1 MEKNFYDLITSPIE
15 SDDAIWKII
24 DIYANMKTDS
34 GTRKIED
41 KTDMYSRI
49 IDLGRKGKLNS
60 DSYFENYYR
69 ETAYP
74 NMDRLFK
81 NFKLQGPEFINKYD
95 NEYKRLENNGV
106 DKEKLDAI
114 FKFYP
119 LRRFKEIFDKFDS
132 YYDFLRYYTQKGYN
146 DEELIKY
153 SYSSLYSEE
162 YREQIKEELKKR
174 YSEEEI
180 ELSEIYNVFKRKMEV
195 SFTALINDSMG
206 FHVNQ
211 ERQSP
216 ITTGKN
222 FDNNI
227 KIYLNAEEN
236 TYKLARLFQEECER
250 QGLDY
255 YYKVARGNMESEYA
269 RTDKMCIYS
278 PYKNVSN
285 YINIIEKIK
294 SEHPEIVFS
303 APPLSCGVI
312 NGYIG
317 IGQDKKGNTNNQLV
331 SEIYFNTLNELF
343 GKMPREDIEDY
354 VKNNPQYIDIIRNNM
369 KAKGKKLGTDEKL
382 CVKEDEVENIKKINI
397 KTTEKAKTTEPVNI
411 NPQPVN
417 VNPQPVNTNSQPVNT
432 NPQPVNVNPQP
443 VNNNTS
449 SRDIDIID
457 FQDLINGRVSQ
468 EELSRLSSKPQP
480 ELEDLG
486 KITIKQDDIDVWNNL
501 IDEYDKSKKG
511 ISFADDDT
519 YEVEKEKI
527 VSRSRNRDEELIDML
542 SNIDEDEVDFTPK
555 KVV

>member
-24 DIYANMKTDS
+24 DIYANMKTDN

-41 KTDMYSRI
+41 ETDMYSRI
-49 IDLGRKGKLNS
+49 IDLGRRGKLNL
-60 DSYFENYYR
+60 DSYFENYYK

-81 NFKLQGPEFINKYD
+81 NFKLQGPEFIDKYD

-106 DKEKLDAI
+106 DKEKLDAT

-146 DEELIKY
+146 DEELIEY
-153 SYSSLYSEE
+153 SYSSLYSKE
-162 YREQIKEELKKR
+162 YREKRKEKLKER
-174 YSEEEI
+174 YSEEKI
-180 ELSEIYNVFKRKMEV
+180 QLSEIYNVFKRKMEV

-250 QGLDY
+250 QGLNY

-278 PYKNVSN
+278 PYENVSN
-285 YINIIEKIK
+285 YINVIEKIK

-303 APPLSCGVI
+303 TPPLSCGVI

-317 IGQDKKGNTNNQLV
+317 IGQDKKGKTNNQLV
-331 SEIYFNTLNELF
+331 SAIYFNTLNELF

-354 VKNNPQYIDIIRNNM
+354 VKNNPQYIDIIRNNIII
-369 KAKGKKLGTDEKL
+369 KGKKLGTDEKL
-382 CVKEDEVENIKKINI
+382 CVKEDEVENIKKISI
-397 KTTEKAKTTEPVNI
+397 EATEKSKTTEPEIEKQDTSTSQKESSKINLVNI
-411 NPQPVN
+411 EDN
-417 VNPQPVNTNSQPVNT
+417 VVKVPETKSEVK
-432 NPQPVNVNPQP
+432 
-443 VNNNTS
+443 
-449 SRDIDIID
+449 D
-457 FQDLINGRVSQ
+457 FGKVVLRQ
-468 EELSRLSSKPQP
+468 E
-480 ELEDLG
+480 
-486 KITIKQDDIDVWNNL
+486 DIDVWNNL
-501 IDEYDKSKKG
+501 IGDYLNSEEENSFVAGTTKEIEEEITNAQSEKSRK
-511 ISFADDDT
+511 
-519 YEVEKEKI
+519 
-527 VSRSRNRDEELIDML
+527 EELIEIL
-542 SNIDEDEVDFTPK
+542 SNIDEEEITLKNGANEMSFNIDEEEGPLK
-555 KVV
+555 KVT